1 MKKGW
6 LSIIAVIA
14 LTLNAF
20 LLLAANS
27 TEGAV
32 PTTPSRA
39 PPNDYVYFEAQS
51 FNTEVYPTFVQDF
64 YLYVSSMYSGEDYD
78 DTDPTPGNYTAI
90 SELKYTFTGLFD
102 AEMQLVNPAPIEWT
116 KGTIA
121 DNSGKGYTLDSY
133 WSNVNI
139 YADDS
144 SNYITF
150 RVKKDGI
157 LPGDYI
163 IRVRGEFKTMTGW
176 DGVDQFEFKR
186 SYEDEYIHFT
196 VKSCLSPTDEVD
208 RPLISW
214 DEDTNQ
220 RPFYSGS
227 NYRMVGMNYL
237 YGYYGT
243 ITDIRATLT
252 ITEPGLHVDDG
263 VAFLPDLNSNTYL
276 YWRVTA
282 APNIAPG
289 PHMVRTQFTYK
300 FNGIMVNETPVAHTL
315 MVAHTPLLMPP
326 ENNGMTT
333 PAAVLEQKDTEG
345 NLVVMFRNAG
355 NVDLKNIRLRLDLQ
369 SSAYVKFKE
378 FYYSEDSNAYKIQS
392 QMIVEAGDLAVG
404 QEKEV
409 TFPAF
414 KLQQYMP
421 PGKYMI
427 PVDYEC
433 TYFDGGET
441 GNPSG
446 NVVAGYWDEKGI
458 DIHETI
464 LRETWN
470 PSPEDWQLMPFLYVM
485 VEDDDIG
492 PDIQMVAHSSYISHT
507 RGSTNRYMY
516 LQIFNYE
523 YYQFDRM
530 TYTIHTDEGSPLLIP
545 GSAENS
551 TETTFPPI
559 YRPTLPAGS
568 PGNIGSDTIQFYADI
583 KDFAKV
589 GTTLVPIDISGFD
602 QYMQPIEKRVY
613 VELFIQG
620 RLPKFKVISSS
631 TSNVTADGTATVT
644 ATVQNYGDGIGYNI
658 TTQYFYSGSGY
669 TSTDGRLQ
677 LASVLRPG
685 EKAEVVFHLRSL
697 SPLYYMR
704 GSFYGYLSFSYY
716 DETSNFYEIG
726 SASDYFYFFVYANLP
741 NLYIADVRSGLLD
754 WGKTTEVTVKVTNMG
769 GTEAYDVMAYI
780 PQNTN
785 QFTITTLEVTVGDIA
800 PGQTKEFKFKVKA
813 SSEFIDG
820 TTYSFPIYFKY
831 RNVENRTLTYAEG
844 EVEYVYL
851 RTKERI
857 GDNQIQVVQEKG
869 IDEGTGLLFMGIF
882 VLLGIVIFTIVYS
895 KVRKAPNNP
904 GPERPSK
911 TKPKVSPWEE

>member
-1 MKKGW
+1 MEQRW
-6 LSIIAVIA
+6 LAIAAV
-14 LTLNAF
+14 LVMSLNAV
-20 LLLAANS
+20 LLLAVDNS
-27 TEGAV
+27 EGAV
-32 PTTPSRA
+32 PNAPSRA
-39 PPNDYVYFEAQS
+39 PPNDYLYFEAQS
-51 FNTEVYPTFVQDF
+51 FDSDVYPTFVQDF

-90 SELKYTFTGLFD
+90 SELKYTFAGLYD
-102 AEMQLVNPAPIEWT
+102 DEMQLVNPAPIEWT
-116 KGTIA
+116 KGTIS
-121 DNSGKGYTLDSY
+121 DNYGKGYTLDTY
-133 WSNVNI
+133 WSNVNL

-144 SNYITF
+144 SNSISF

-157 LPGDYI
+157 APGDYI

-186 SYEDEYIHFT
+186 SYEDEHIHFS
-196 VKSCLSPTDEVD
+196 VRSCLSPTDEVD
-208 RPLISW
+208 RPLVSW
-214 DEDTNQ
+214 SEDLNQ
-220 RPFYSGS
+220 RPFYAGS

-237 YGYYGT
+237 YSYYGT
-243 ITDIRATLT
+243 MTDIRATLT
-252 ITEPGLHVDDG
+252 ITEPVFHVDDG
-263 VAFLPDLNSNTYL
+263 VAFLPDLNTNTFL

-282 APNIAPG
+282 APNAAPG
-289 PHMVRTQFTYK
+289 PHVVMTQFTYK

-315 MVAHTPLLMPP
+315 MVAHTPLLLPP

-355 NVDLKNIRLRLDLQ
+355 NVALKNIRLRLDLQ

-378 FYYSEDSNAYKIQS
+378 FYYYEENSAYKIQS
-392 QMIVEAGDLAVG
+392 QMIVEAGDLAIG

-458 DIHETI
+458 NVHQDI
-464 LRETWN
+464 LQETWN
-470 PSPEDWQLMPFLYVM
+470 PKPEDWQLIPFLYVM
-485 VEDDDIG
+485 VEDDEMG
-492 PDIQMVAHSSYISHT
+492 PDIQMISHSSYISQT

-516 LQIFNYE
+516 FQIYNYE

-551 TETTFPPI
+551 TTTTFPPI
-559 YRPTLPAGS
+559 YRPNLPAGS

-589 GTTLVPIDISGFD
+589 GATLVPIDISGFD
-602 QYMQPIEKRVY
+602 QYMQPLEKRVY
-613 VELFIQG
+613 VELYIMG
-620 RLPKFKVISSS
+620 RQPKFKVISTS
-631 TSNVTADGTATVT
+631 TSNVTDDGMVTVT
-644 ATVQNYGDGIGYNI
+644 ATVQNYGEGIGYNI

-669 TSTDGRLQ
+669 ACTDGRLP
-677 LASVLRPG
+677 LTTELRPG
-685 EKAEVVFHLRSL
+685 EKATVVFHVRTLAQS
-697 SPLYYMR
+697 YYIR
-704 GSFYGYLSFSYY
+704 GSHYGYLSFSYY
-716 DETSNFYEIG
+716 DETLNFYEMG
-726 SASDYFYFFVYANLP
+726 SASDYFYFYIYAVLP
-741 NLYIADVRSGLLD
+741 NMYITDVRSGLLD
-754 WGKTTEVTVKVTNMG
+754 WGKTTEVTVKVTNAG
-769 GTEAYDVMAYI
+769 GTEAFDVMAYI

-785 QFTITTLEVTVGDIA
+785 QFTIVDNEIEVGDIA
-800 PGQTKEFKFKVKA
+800 AGQTKEFKFKVKA
-813 SSEFIDG
+813 ASEFTDG
-820 TTYSFPIYFKY
+820 TTYTFYIYFKY

-844 EVEYVYL
+844 EVEYLYL

-857 GDNQIQVVQEKG
+857 GDNQIQVIQEKG
-869 IDEGTGLLFMGIF
+869 IDDGTGILFMGIF
-882 VLLGIVIFTIVYS
+882 VLIGMVIFTIVYS
-895 KVRKAPNNP
+895 RVKKAPKEH
-904 GPERPSK
+904 GPDPSAHN
-911 TKPKVSPWEE
+911 KPKVRAWEE